1 MNDKCTMCGQE
12 GLVKLSSQ
20 NAKVC
25 TGCGHEEAW
34 PLEVGQQPLV
44 GSHRQKS
51 GTPVKNETVLD
62 DGGCVVE
69 HTSPSQPA
77 SLEELIGKPEE
88 RQHLPHPMQPIVF
101 DDKNVVRFKQ
111 NAIVDWLFQ
120 NGRVNMNELAYVEFP
135 AEDRMQFAQL
145 LGYSVSGY
153 GALSYV
159 TEASRDRADQIAEAM
174 GMGELLS
181 AAELPLQSGK
191 PQFDPIFMAIAV
203 LGKSSHQSIMRRI
216 DCLPDHKI
224 NMLGHQ
230 LDHLVQRIAPEDSVF
245 SNIQAELRS
254 LSNTIAATHTCYE
267 KGDEG
272 CPQSILDRNG
282 DVVLGLCKHC
292 GAGESELSQQVC
304 TGPKPYKILEKGE
317 QVYTGP
323 QIIEFKMSTDTE
335 ANQALLRSYLSNLGL
350 TQDAI
355 ISAAPSP
362 QDTAPRPD
370 PDYIRRSYRFAD
382 VCEANYLQLALV
394 LQRAHDQA
402 AYGKGK
408 DRHAK
413 GQPFHEQR
421 MQAISQLLDS
431 PDGMAYQVLKKVT
444 EGLELPTTER
454 KVAELL
460 GAINYLAGIVIFLES
475 KDRASAINI
484 IAGEV

>member
-20 NAKVC
+20 NTKVC

-34 PLEVGQQPLV
+34 PLEAGQQPLV

-51 GTPVKNETVLD
+51 GTPVKDETVLD
-62 DGGCVVE
+62 QDGQVVVNRSLSE
-69 HTSPSQPA
+69 PA
-77 SLEELIGKPEE
+77 SLEELIGKPEQHVSASPLDNSAWRLAEEGAQME
-88 RQHLPHPMQPIVF
+88 RNREQPIH
-101 DDKNVVRFKQ
+101 
-111 NAIVDWLFQ
+111 
-120 NGRVNMNELAYVEFP
+120 
-135 AEDRMQFAQL
+135 
-145 LGYSVSGY
+145 
-153 GALSYV
+153 
-159 TEASRDRADQIAEAM
+159 
-174 GMGELLS
+174 
-181 AAELPLQSGK
+181 
-191 PQFDPIFMAIAV
+191 DPIFRAIEV
-203 LGKSSHQSIMRRI
+203 LGTHSHQSIMKRI
-216 DCLPDHKI
+216 DCLTDHKLNI
-224 NMLGHQ
+224 FGRT
-230 LDHLVQRIAPEDSVF
+230 LDRLLPRIAPEGSYF
-245 SNIQAELRS
+245 QEIQAQLRT
-254 LSNTIAATHTCYE
+254 LSDTIVATHTLYE

-272 CPQSILDRNG
+272 CPEQILDRNG

-350 TQDAI
+350 TQEAI

-362 QDTAPRPD
+362 QDTTPRPD

-408 DRHAK
+408 DRHANDL
-413 GQPFHEQR
+413 PFHEQR
-421 MQAISQLLDS
+421 MLSISRLLDS

-444 EGLELPTTER
+444 EGLELPSTER
-454 KVAELL
+454 KVAKLL
-460 GAINYLAGIVIFLES
+460 GAINYLAGIVIFLEA
-475 KDRASAINI
+475 KDSASTVNI

>member
-34 PLEVGQQPLV
+34 PLEAGQQPLV
-44 GSHRQKS
+44 GSHRQKKVS
-51 GTPVKNETVLD
+51 D
-62 DGGCVVE
+62 
-69 HTSPSQPA
+69 PA
-77 SLEELIGKPEE
+77 QE
-88 RQHLPHPMQPIVF
+88 
-101 DDKNVVRFKQ
+101 
-111 NAIVDWLFQ
+111 NAEIKAA
-120 NGRVNMNELAYVEFP
+120 M
-135 AEDRMQFAQL
+135 AQL
-145 LGYSVSGY
+145 DIQVEGITT
-153 GALSYV
+153 GAESLLRNDARLI
-159 TEASRDRADQIAEAM
+159 TEAEREALFKANEM
-174 GMGELLS
+174 AWEQLGVT
-181 AAELPLQSGK
+181 QSVDH
-191 PQFDPIFMAIAV
+191 DPIFRAINV
-203 LGKSSHQSIMRRI
+203 LGNSSHQDIMKRI
-216 DCLPDHKI
+216 DCLTDLKTHLFGHK
-224 NMLGHQ
+224 
-230 LDHLVQRIAPEDSVF
+230 LDRLLQHIAPDDSMF
-245 SNIQAELRS
+245 RNYQAELRS

-272 CPQSILDRNG
+272 CPEQILDGNG
-282 DVVLGLCKHC
+282 DIVLSQCKHC

-304 TGPKPYKILEKGE
+304 TGVKKSPLQE
-317 QVYTGP
+317 VV
-323 QIIEFKMSTDTE
+323 E
-335 ANQALLRSYLSNLGL
+335 ASIGSMVRE
-350 TQDAI
+350 
-355 ISAAPSP
+355 AARHGWVAAEPTA
-362 QDTAPRPD
+362 QDTAPQID
-370 PDYIRRSYRFAD
+370 PDHIRRSYRFAD
-382 VCEANYLQLALV
+382 VCEPNYLQLALV

-431 PDGMAYQVLKKVT
+431 EDGMAYQVLKKVT

-475 KDRASAINI
+475 KDRDNAVNI

>member
-1 MNDKCTMCGQE
+1 MNDKCTMCGEE

-34 PLEVGQQPLV
+34 PLEAGQQPLV

-51 GTPVKNETVLD
+51 PYEYQGKLPMSPACEKAMDERRRIAEELSLAAPTTMAAARVR
-62 DGGCVVE
+62 DGAELLTEAERAALVAANG
-69 HTSPSQPA
+69 A
-77 SLEELIGKPEE
+77 ALEGLIGKPEE
-88 RQHLPHPMQPIVF
+88 LRKSDETEELDHVF
-101 DDKNVVRFKQ
+101 R
-111 NAIVDWLFQ
+111 AIQVFGQTGDPTIMK
-120 NGRVNMNELAYVEFP
+120 RV
-135 AEDRMQFAQL
+135 
-145 LGYSVSGY
+145 
-153 GALSYV
+153 
-159 TEASRDRADQIAEAM
+159 
-174 GMGELLS
+174 
-181 AAELPLQSGK
+181 
-191 PQFDPIFMAIAV
+191 
-203 LGKSSHQSIMRRI
+203 
-216 DCLPDHKI
+216 DCLTDIQRNLFAHK
-224 NMLGHQ
+224 
-230 LDHLVQRIAPEDSVF
+230 LDRLLQHIAPDDSMF
-245 SNIQAELRS
+245 RNYQAELRS

-272 CPQSILDRNG
+272 CPEQILDRNG

-292 GAGESELSQQVC
+292 GAGESELTQQVC
-304 TGPKPYKILEKGE
+304 TGPKPTESTLKIDMIAAHDQME
-317 QVYTGP
+317 QYRKT
-323 QIIEFKMSTDTE
+323 
-335 ANQALLRSYLSNLGL
+335 LGL
-350 TQDAI
+350 HLDAI
-355 ISAAPSP
+355 LSVEPAPLI
-362 QDTAPRPD
+362 D
-370 PDYIRRSYRFAD
+370 PDHIRRSYRFAD

-421 MQAISQLLDS
+421 MQSVSRLLDS

-475 KDRASAINI
+475 KDRASAVNI